1 MIKKINFI
9 FLITLILTLS
19 IEILFLISWQIS
31 GSKFFENRKNNI
43 DRIERTTDIKFN
55 LLDFKSKYDKTIALF
70 GGSTIRGF
78 GSAVNIEELIYNKNF
93 LSKNY
98 FLYSNFSQYGHSFS
112 SHQHKIFKQVINDYD
127 LFFLY
132 SAHNEWRMIHK
143 FLDLE
148 KKGITTFPN
157 GMSIGNKNSIN
168 PTNKEIKNYIKE
180 HTSDYN
186 FFENILINYKLY
198 SRIYF
203 FSLRVSNRIN
213 LFKFTKKAE
222 DKKDLI
228 VKKFIFSDN
237 LFNSKIKNQIVNHY
251 KENIFDIINSLKKD
265 QKLIISTVLSNDLF
279 NPFGDYN
286 VSNKDENN
294 IELAYEKLNENNF
307 LDLEIITNNLQ
318 DGSNKFY
325 LLGRICLNKF
335 GYKLNSDSIKCFELL
350 KKARGKDIIPLR
362 VFPEINDFIR
372 SLTKLKNFNVEV
384 IDLEKEFLKKVESE
398 EDYLSYFV
406 DFHHLSPKGH
416 LLLSKLLFEKLNIS
430 SKNLDLDKLNIN
442 RCGNI
447 EIVDDQKNIEKKL
460 IDVPFERCKWTLLT
474 TQRLL
479 NSQMRYQK
487 YVYYYKYFLN
497 KSLFEVNRL

>member
-1 MIKKINFI
+1 MIKKINLI
-9 FLITLILTLS
+9 FLTTLLFIIF
-19 IEILFLISWQIS
+19 IEILFLISWKLS
-31 GSKFFENRKNNI
+31 GSKYFENRKNNI

-55 LLDFKSKYDKTIALF
+55 LLDTKSKHNKTIALF

-93 LSKNY
+93 LSENY
-98 FLYSNFSQYGHSFS
+98 FLYSNFSKYGHSFS
-112 SHQHKIFKQVINDYD
+112 GHQYKILKQVINDYD

-132 SAHNEWRMIHK
+132 SAHNEWRMVHK
-143 FLDLE
+143 FLDSE
-148 KKGITTFPN
+148 KKGIKTFPN
-157 GMSIGNKNSIN
+157 GMSIGTKNSVN
-168 PTNKEIKNYIKE
+168 PTNEEIKNYIKE
-180 HTSDYN
+180 HTLDYN

-203 FSLRVSNRIN
+203 FSVRVANRIN
-213 LFKFTKKAE
+213 FFNFTKKAE

-228 VKKFIFSDN
+228 IKQFIFSEN
-237 LFNSKIKNQIVNHY
+237 LFNSKMKEQIVNHY
-251 KENIFDIINSLKKD
+251 KESIFDIIKSLTKD
-265 QKLIISTVLSNDLF
+265 QKLVISTVLSNDLF

-286 VSNKDENN
+286 ISNKDENN
-294 IELAYEKLNENNF
+294 IKLAYEKLDENNF
-307 LDLEIITNNLQ
+307 LDLEIITNKLQ

-325 LLGRICLNKF
+325 LLGRICLDRF
-335 GYKLNSDSIKCFELL
+335 GYKINSDSSKCFELL
-350 KKARGKDIIPLR
+350 KKARGKDTMPFR
-362 VFPEINDFIR
+362 VLPEINDFIR
-372 SLTKLKNFNVEV
+372 SLSKLKNLNVEV

-416 LLLSKLLFEKLNIS
+416 LLLSKLLFEKLNIT
-430 SKNLDLDKLNIN
+430 SKNVDLDKLNTD
-442 RCGNI
+442 RCGSVKIIN
-447 EIVDDQKNIEKKL
+447 EQKNVEKNL

-479 NSQMRYQK
+479 KSHMRYQK

-497 KSLFEVNRL
+497 KSLF